1 MLPPIDNLNTTF
13 LTDTL
18 HLSHHGPEKEKP
30 RRKPKPPTPTPRVVV
45 IAEIQEER
53 LE

>member
-30 RRKPKPPTPTPRVVV
+30 RKKPKPPTPTPTPRRVVV
-45 IAEIQEER
+45 VVVVAEV
-53 LE
+53 